1 MMIFLFS
8 ISMMAVIIA
17 GFGIAY
23 GLFLLGYYVFEWG
36 RFYTELWL
44 EEHEKPFE
52 TSEVVVEIF

>member
-8 ISMMAVIIA
+8 LLMMVTIIG

-23 GLFLLGYYVFEWG
+23 GLFLLGNYVFQWG

-44 EEHEKPFE
+44 DEHEKSFE
-52 TSEVVVEIF
+52 ALKVAAEYQ